1 MKTKPSYRE
10 LEKEL
15 EILKNNNNSKLFLDL
30 SGVMFLGIDTKG
42 IVTLVNKKT
51 CEIFGY
57 KESEMLGK
65 NWFDNYIPDQY
76 KNEIINLSKELLSG
90 KVYKNEY
97 HKNPILTKN
106 GEERIIHWHNVPDR
120 DKNGNITGF
129 LCSGEDITERKKAEK
144 ILKDSEEKFSILLKN
159 ISDFV
164 FLIDPEIR
172 VITLNRAACELIGDK
187 EENIIG
193 KHISEIFPAHISEIY
208 EKRLR
213 YVFDTSES
221 KTIDSILEIR
231 DLKLFINTGLN
242 PILDKSGK
250 VSAVIGV
257 SRDISENKSAKEALH
272 KSEKKYKNIIDNLTD
287 IYYRADAKGK
297 IIMVSP
303 SAIKTFGYSSM
314 DEIIGNSLEILY
326 QNPNERAGFV
336 ALLKKTGKVKNYR
349 TVLYKK
355 DRSEL
360 YVETTANILLD
371 SNGNYT
377 GVEGIVRDITDRKKA
392 EQTLKENEQKMR
404 KLNAEKDKFFSII
417 AHDLK
422 NPLNL
427 MLGFSDLLIR
437 NFDKYN
443 NQKKKEY
450 INIIQQSVQ
459 NTYKLLENLL
469 LWSRAQRG
477 IIDFY
482 PENRNLFL
490 LCAKTTEL
498 LIQSAENKSITLSNQ
513 IPEDIYVEAD
523 ENMFLT
529 ILRNLISNAI
539 KFTPKSGKITI
550 KAHSITD
557 KNKHSYAE
565 ICVEDSGIGI
575 AKETM
580 AHLFTISENVSTKG
594 TENEAG
600 TGLGLML
607 CKEFVEKHGGKIRV
621 ESEVGKGS
629 KFIFTLPLSVNN
641 RY

>member
-1 MKTKPSYRE
+1 MKPKPSYQE

-30 SGVMFLGIDTKG
+30 SGIMFLGIDTKG

-76 KNEIINLSKELLSG
+76 KNEIINLSKKLLSG
-90 KVYKNEY
+90 KINENEY
-97 HKNPILTKN
+97 NENPILTKN

-120 DKNGNITGF
+120 DKNGNIIGF

-144 ILKDSEEKFSILLKN
+144 TLKESEEKFRALLKN
-159 ISDFV
+159 MSDFI
-164 FLIDPEIR
+164 FLIDPELR

-193 KHISEIFPAHISEIY
+193 KQVSDLFPAHISEIF

-213 YVFDTSES
+213 YVFETSES

-257 SRDISENKSAKEALH
+257 SRDISENKSAKEALQ

-287 IYYRADAKGK
+287 IYYRADAEGK

-326 QNPNERAGFV
+326 QNPNERAKFV
-336 ALLKKTGKVKNYR
+336 TLLKKTGKVKNYR

-371 SNGNYT
+371 SNGNYI

-443 NQKKKEY
+443 NKEKKEY

-477 IIDFY
+477 TIDFY
-482 PENRNLFL
+482 PENRNLYL
-490 LCAKTTEL
+490 LSAKTIEL
-498 LIQSAENKSITLSNQ
+498 LIQSAESKSITLSNQ
-513 IPEDIYVEAD
+513 IPKDLYIEAD

-539 KFTPKSGKITI
+539 KFTPKGGKITI
-550 KAHSITD
+550 KAHSVTD
-557 KNKHSYAE
+557 KNKHSFAE
-565 ICVEDSGIGI
+565 ISVKDNGIGI
-575 AKETM
+575 AKETL
-580 AHLFTISENVSTKG
+580 AQLFTISENVSTKG
-594 TENEAG
+594 TEDEAG

-629 KFIFTLPLSVNN
+629 KFIFSFPLSVNN
-641 RY
+641 

>member
-1 MKTKPSYRE
+1 MKPKPSYQE

-30 SGVMFLGIDTKG
+30 SGIMFLGIDTKG

-76 KNEIINLSKELLSG
+76 KNEIINLSKKLLSG
-90 KVYKNEY
+90 KINENEY
-97 HKNPILTKN
+97 NENPILTKN

-120 DKNGNITGF
+120 DKNGNIIGF

-144 ILKDSEEKFSILLKN
+144 TLKESEEKFRALLKN
-159 ISDFV
+159 MSDFI
-164 FLIDPEIR
+164 FLIDPELR

-193 KHISEIFPAHISEIY
+193 KQVSDLFPAHISEIF

-213 YVFDTSES
+213 YVFETSES

-257 SRDISENKSAKEALH
+257 SRDISENKSAKEALQ

-287 IYYRADAKGK
+287 IYYRADAEGK

-326 QNPNERAGFV
+326 QNPNERAKFV
-336 ALLKKTGKVKNYR
+336 TLLKKTGKVKNYR

-371 SNGNYT
+371 SNGNYI

-443 NQKKKEY
+443 NKEKKEY

-477 IIDFY
+477 TIDFY
-482 PENRNLFL
+482 PENRNLYL
-490 LCAKTTEL
+490 LSANTIEL
-498 LIQSAENKSITLSNQ
+498 LIQSSESKSITLSNQ
-513 IPEDIYVEAD
+513 IPKDLYIEAD

-539 KFTPKSGKITI
+539 KFTPKGGKITI
-550 KAHSITD
+550 KAHSVTD
-557 KNKHSYAE
+557 KNKHSFAE
-565 ICVEDSGIGI
+565 ISVKDNGIGI
-575 AKETM
+575 AKETL
-580 AHLFTISENVSTKG
+580 AQLFTISENVSTKG
-594 TENEAG
+594 TEDEVG

-629 KFIFTLPLSVNN
+629 KFIFSFPLSVNN
-641 RY
+641 